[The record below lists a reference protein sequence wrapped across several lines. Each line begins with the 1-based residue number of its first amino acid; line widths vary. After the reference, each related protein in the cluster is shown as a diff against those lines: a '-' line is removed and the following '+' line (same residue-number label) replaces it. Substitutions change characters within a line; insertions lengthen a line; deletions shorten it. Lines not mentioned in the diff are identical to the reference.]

1 MLSVKNLY
9 FNYTTDVSVLRNIDF
24 EIDSTERT
32 CILGESG
39 SGKSTLLKLIYGI
52 LDPDEGEIIFNGD
65 KIKGPKLQLIP
76 GHDDMKYVA
85 QDFDLSLYMTV
96 AENVGKHLSNIY
108 QNKKKQ
114 RVSEILEVLSL
125 SDFAHRKPVELSG
138 GQQQRVAIARTL
150 AKMPKMLIL
159 DEPFSHLDAALHIKI
174 RQQLMEYCEEQ
185 NMGVLFSSHRADDAL
200 GYADRLIIM
209 REGKILQIGTPKDV
223 YLSPKDL
230 YVAELFG
237 KVNCWD
243 ETDCQKLNIN
253 NPNGEKCLS
262 YLHEIKI
269 SNYGVS
275 STVKHSRFVGRGYEI
290 TLDVNGTQ
298 VICYADEP
306 YTKGEALSIEIQNY
320 RFVKN

>member
-1 MLSVKNLY
+1 MLSVENLQ
-9 FNYTTDVSVLRNIDF
+9 FNYTDQAPIIKNLNF

-52 LDPDEGEIIFNGD
+52 LDPDRGKIIFNGD
-65 KIKGPKLQLIP
+65 EIKGPKLQLIP
-76 GHDDMKYVA
+76 GHSDMKYVA

-96 AENVGKHLSNIY
+96 AENVGRYLSNIY

-125 SDFAHRKPVELSG
+125 SEFADRKPVELSG

-150 AKMPKMLIL
+150 AKMPKMLVL

-209 REGKILQIGTPKDV
+209 QEGEILQIGNPEDI
-223 YLSPKDL
+223 YHSPKDL

-237 KVNCWD
+237 KVNHWNTS
-243 ETDCQKLNIN
+243 ESQKLNIN
-253 NPNGEKCLS
+253 NPNGEVCLS

-269 SNYGVS
+269 SNHGIS